1 MKTAALLGLLLI
13 LSTTTFAFDPQATH
27 TLDPAI
33 PTVAPH
39 TTDSSAD
46 SCAGQCAFQFMD
58 NIRSQIGQD
67 RASSLMQL
75 NFNDFLTSF
84 SNTTFFEKFCKIY
97 HNFQSCESKCTP
109 GFLHQLL
116 MRSSEII
123 DHYCVYNF
131 DKIREKF
138 PCLIKMKPNKDCVK
152 TCTPHHDAVSSM
164 TENFKNLVLSGD
176 TTRAEQ
182 YLAQGCEYITCTLHC
197 DVPTIAH
204 ECDSE
209 TAQLVI
215 DLTRRSF
222 ASMEKMALDT
232 NAVAKWPQVCAD
244 VKTYRMPTPSAP
256 PKGEDDNVVA
266 QSNIVADHPIT
277 HPKLVQA
284 PLVRAGSVL
293 SIFLATVI
301 PVIFLF

>member
-1 MKTAALLGLLLI
+1 MKIAVLLLI
-13 LSTTTFAFDPQATH
+13 LSGTTAFDQASH

-33 PTVAPH
+33 PTVSPH

-97 HNFQSCESKCTP
+97 HNFQNCASKCTP

-131 DKIREKF
+131 DAIREKF
-138 PCLIKMKPNKDCVK
+138 PCLIKMRPNKECVK

-244 VKTYRMPTPSAP
+244 VKTYRMPTPSSP
-256 PKGEDDNVVA
+256 PKVNDVVA
-266 QSNIVADHPIT
+266 QSNVVADHPVT

-284 PLVRAGSVL
+284 PLVRSSSII
-293 SIFLATVI
+293 SIFIASFL
-301 PVIFLF
+301 PVILFI

>member
-1 MKTAALLGLLLI
+1 MVSVRLFLLVCLLAV
-13 LSTTTFAFDPQATH
+13 SVSPFDHVSH

-33 PTVAPH
+33 PTVSPH
-39 TTDSSAD
+39 TNDASAD

-84 SNTTFFEKFCKIY
+84 SNTTFFEKFCGIY
-97 HNFQSCESKCTP
+97 HNFQNCASKCSP

-131 DKIREKF
+131 DAIRAKF
-138 PCLIKMKPNKDCVK
+138 PCLSKMRPNKECVK
-152 TCTPHHDAVSSM
+152 TCTPHHDAISSM

-182 YLAQGCEYITCTLHC
+182 YLGQGCEYITCTLHC

-204 ECDSE
+204 ECDYE
-209 TAQLVI
+209 TAQLV
-215 DLTRRSF
+215 
-222 ASMEKMALDT
+222 
-232 NAVAKWPQVCAD
+232 
-244 VKTYRMPTPSAP
+244 
-256 PKGEDDNVVA
+256 
-266 QSNIVADHPIT
+266 
-277 HPKLVQA
+277 
-284 PLVRAGSVL
+284 
-293 SIFLATVI
+293 
-301 PVIFLF
+301 